1 MGVSNENEFI
11 EHFKKYGKLKN
22 LSRSVLVE
30 LVDEILVHED
40 KKITIRFKFQNPYK
54 EAMEYIEMN
63 KDVIKTA

>member
-1 MGVSNENEFI
+1 MIGENTMKI
-11 EHFKKYGKLKN
+11 IIKQ
-22 LSRSVLVE
+22 
-30 LVDEILVHED
+30 D